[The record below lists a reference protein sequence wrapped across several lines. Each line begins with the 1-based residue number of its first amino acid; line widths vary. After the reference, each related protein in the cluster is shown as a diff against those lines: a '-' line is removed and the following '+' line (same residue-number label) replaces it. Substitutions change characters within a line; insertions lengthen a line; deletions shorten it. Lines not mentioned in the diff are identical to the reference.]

1 VRSFSRFAFAI
12 TACLPLCAAP
22 AAAHPLGNFT
32 INHLAKVTVRPSGVT
47 VRYIVDM
54 AEIPT
59 FQVMAERDIRGPQ
72 RAQRLTAWA
81 RDETRLVLGG
91 LTITADGTPL
101 VLRPD
106 PPGVRTRPGAGGLP
120 TLYFVD
126 VMRARLPAGG
136 VPRHLRVVDANY
148 TERVGWKDIVV
159 FPNGEPTQELR
170 AYPNALLGSPRSV
183 TLVDA
188 TLASDGRAISVSAHS
203 AALLAPAGST
213 SAVRSNVLSDMLSR
227 GTGNIWIVLLTL
239 AVATGLGALHA
250 LEPGHGKTLLAVSL
264 VGARATTQQA
274 VILASAL
281 TLAHTAG
288 VIALGIALLAF
299 AHTLVPE
306 SVYPWIT
313 LGSGALVAV
322 LGATSLARVV
332 KSRRGLAHSHSHD
345 APAWRG
351 AHLGE
356 PRPSHPENIPHDH
369 LGCHE
374 HGDHEHE
381 ARHKHDGN
389 DGYEDGKHYH
399 AGGMHAAAELTP
411 LHASH
416 HADAGL
422 DVGAEA
428 IAHARAHGIP
438 AGTAPLSFRTVVLIA
453 MSGNLAPCPA
463 ALVVLLTAMT
473 LHQVGYGMLV
483 VVAFSLGLAAVLT
496 GLGIAVVRGAGW
508 FSTRPS
514 YVRLVRYGPLAT
526 AAMISIIG
534 TVMIA
539 NAATNVV
546 PVSAWLVGTFVAL
559 AIAGYA
565 LAPGHTH
572 SHTLQP
578 HPHGDV
584 A

>member
-1 VRSFSRFAFAI
+1 MRSFARFAFAI
-12 TACLPLCAAP
+12 TCLLLYAIP

-72 RAQRLTAWA
+72 RQQRLAAWA
-81 RDETRLVLGG
+81 RDETRLVRGALAV
-91 LTITADGTPL
+91 TVDGTPL
-101 VLRPD
+101 VLRAD
-106 PPGVRTRPGAGGLP
+106 PARARTRPGAGGMP

-126 VMRARLPAGG
+126 VMRARLPPGT
-136 VPRHLRVVDANY
+136 VPRHLRVTDGNY
-148 TERVGWKDIVV
+148 AERVGWKDIVV
-159 FPNGEPTQELR
+159 SPQGEPTQELR
-170 AYPNALLGSPRSV
+170 AYPSALLGSPRSV

-188 TLASDGRAISVSAHS
+188 TLASDGRAISVSSQS
-203 AALLAPAGST
+203 AVLLAPAGST
-213 SAVRSNVLSDMLSR
+213 SAVRSNVLSDMLAR
-227 GTGNIWIVLLTL
+227 GTRNIWIVILTL
-239 AVATGLGALHA
+239 AVAMGLGALHA

-264 VGARATTQQA
+264 VGARATTHQA
-274 VILASAL
+274 VILALAL

-288 VIALGIALLAF
+288 VLALGIALLAF
-299 AHTLVPE
+299 ARTLVPE
-306 SVYPWIT
+306 SIYPWIT
-313 LGSGALVAV
+313 LGSGVLVAA
-322 LGATSLARVV
+322 LGAALLARVV
-332 KSRRGLAHSHSHD
+332 KARRGLAHFHSHD
-345 APAWRG
+345 ASTYGSAR
-351 AHLGE
+351 GE
-356 PRPSHPENIPHDH
+356 PRPSNLENIPHH
-369 LGCHE
+369 QVVPHG
-374 HGDHEHE
+374 HGDREHE
-381 ARHKHDGN
+381 AWHERQGRDEYGDVTHHHGSVHVPSVDA
-389 DGYEDGKHYH
+389 H
-399 AGGMHAAAELTP
+399 

-416 HADAGL
+416 HADTGP
-422 DVGAEA
+422 DGRAEA

-438 AGTAPLSFRTVVLIA
+438 AGSAPLSFRSVVLIA

-473 LHQVGYGMLV
+473 LHQVGYGLLV

-572 SHTLQP
+572 SHALQP
-578 HPHGDV
+578 HPHGD
-584 A
+584 AA